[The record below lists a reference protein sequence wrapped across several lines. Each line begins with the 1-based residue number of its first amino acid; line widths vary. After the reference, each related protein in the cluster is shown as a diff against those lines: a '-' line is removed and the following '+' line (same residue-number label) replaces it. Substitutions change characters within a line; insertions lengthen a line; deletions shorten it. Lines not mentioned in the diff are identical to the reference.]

1 MLNFTLIPYS
11 PEWAERWDRFVMDG
25 SQNGTFLQTRRFLSY
40 HPAGRFEDASFLAA
54 LENGELLMA
63 VPGARDAAQGG
74 IRFRSHPGGTFGGPV
89 LSARVTQAEDTLQ
102 LLDAADAYLV
112 AAGYRACE
120 LKITPQLFAVRST
133 ALLEYALFNRGYE
146 QETELA
152 SCLPLSGRTAEELRS
167 GYSATK
173 RYELKRC
180 EAKGLTARRLETD
193 EELAAFYDVLT
204 LNLQKFDARP
214 VHTLAELADFR
225 HERLKDEIRFL
236 GVFDPAG
243 SIVAGACLFY
253 FRQTNVLHT
262 QYLATD
268 TRVRGY
274 APSAFLYDAVLQTGL
289 DSGAA
294 AISFG
299 TSTFEHGRV
308 LNLGLIRNKEG
319 YGCLPALNRRF
330 TKRLG

>member
-1 MLNFTLIPYS
+1 MLNFTLIPYT

-25 SQNGTFLQTRRFLSY
+25 SQNGTFLQTRRFLGY
-40 HPAGRFEDASFLAA
+40 HPIGRFEDASFLAA

-63 VPGARDAAQGG
+63 VPGARDAAQGETW
-74 IRFRSHPGGTFGGPV
+74 FRSHPGGTFAGPV
-89 LSARVTQAEDTLQ
+89 LSGHVTQAEDVLQ
-102 LLDAADAYLV
+102 LLDAADRYLT
-112 AAGYRACE
+112 ASGYRACE
-120 LKITPQLFAVRST
+120 LKITPQLFASQPT
-133 ALLEYALFNRGYE
+133 ALLEYALFNRGYG

-152 SCLPLSGRTAEELRS
+152 SYLPLYGRTAEELRG

-193 EELAAFYDVLT
+193 GELAAFYEVLS
-204 LNLQKFDARP
+204 LNLRKFDSRP
-214 VHTLAELADFR
+214 VHTLAELGDFLR
-225 HERLKDEIRFL
+225 ERLKDEVRFL
-236 GVFDPAG
+236 GVLDPAG
-243 SIVAGACLFY
+243 RMVAGACLFH

-262 QYLATD
+262 QYLAAD

-274 APSAFLYDAVLQTGL
+274 APSAFLYDAVLKTGL
-289 DSGAA
+289 ESGAA
-294 AISFG
+294 ALSFG

-308 LNLGLIRNKEG
+308 LNQGLIRNKEG

-330 TKRLG
+330 VKRFG